1 MLAVKFTL
9 CPGTLTGT
17 RVGSLPRVVAA
28 NLTHH
33 RSLTLPA
40 IWTKCQRSAPR
51 MVQEIR
57 RWPQRRRHLADLP
70 LLCRSYAMEPV
81 PADLRIEAKEE
92 DGTSDIEYD
101 EQNKVVRI
109 PLSAL
114 GPEGQRRTKLVLF
127 TCNKCGGRTARLVN
141 PIAWDKGAVFA
152 QCAKCGVWHVLS
164 APNKK
169 IFEEVRYNQEEQQ
182 QQQ

>member
-1 MLAVKFTL
+1 MPWNPCQLVRLCRKFT
-9 CPGTLTGT
+9 
-17 RVGSLPRVVAA
+17 S
-28 NLTHH
+28 
-33 RSLTLPA
+33 SLTDHLVYILHPS
-40 IWTKCQRSAPR
+40 QGL
-51 MVQEIR
+51 IR
-57 RWPQRRRHLADLP
+57 QN
-70 LLCRSYAMEPV
+70 
-81 PADLRIEAKEE
+81 ADLRIEAKEE

>member
-1 MLAVKFTL
+1 MLTRKL
-9 CPGTLTGT
+9 NPCSGTFTGT
-17 RVGSLPRVVAA
+17 REWHLPRVLAA
-28 NLTHH
+28 NPSHH
-33 RSLTLPA
+33 QSPTFPA
-40 IWTKCQRSAPR
+40 SFKKYQRCAPR
-51 MVQEIR
+51 MMQRVRSWSRQ
-57 RWPQRRRHLADLP
+57 RWHLTDSP

-127 TCNKCGGRTARLVN
+127 TCNKCGPYMGAMGPETSVGRAGCQ
-141 PIAWDKGAVFA
+141 GALY
-152 QCAKCGVWHVLS
+152 QC
-164 APNKK
+164 N
-169 IFEEVRYNQEEQQ
+169 QQ
-182 QQQ
+182 QQ

>member
-1 MLAVKFTL
+1 MLARKSPP
-9 CPGTLTGT
+9 CSGTLIGT
-17 RVGSLPRVVAA
+17 REWPVRRVLAA
-28 NLTHH
+28 NPIHH
-33 RSLTLPA
+33 QSPNLPA
-40 IWTKCQRSAPR
+40 ILKKCQGCIPW
-51 MVQEIR
+51 MVQR
-57 RWPQRRRHLADLP
+57 VRNWSQRRRVLADSP
-70 LLCRSYAMEPV
+70 LVCHSYAMEPV

-152 QCAKCGVWHVLS
+152 QCAKCSVWHVLS

-169 IFEEVRYNQEEQQ
+169 IFEEVRYNQEDQQ
-182 QQQ
+182 